1 MTEELVVSQGNQNN
15 TPRHQQ
21 NPDKSID
28 TDVTQETVVIMNTT
42 NDDLQYSSVLRSQ
55 DPTVTSSQ
63 FAPPH
68 QVSNK
73 VLYKNP
79 AGYYP
84 VMNAN
89 RERGHNDQEEKR
101 FSYQQLHIDTLSDMH
116 LSYLHELTKKHASHS
131 QKGSQTVSNVNRQAS
146 TEKKQQPKL
155 AYTETKYKNLE
166 ILW

>member
-21 NPDKSID
+21 NPNKPTD
-28 TDVTQETVVIMNTT
+28 TEVTQETGVIMNAT

-55 DPTVTSSQ
+55 DPKVTSNQS
-63 FAPPH
+63 APPH
-68 QVSNK
+68 QVSDK
-73 VLYKNP
+73 VLYKNA

-84 VMNAN
+84 VMNTN
-89 RERGHNDQEEKR
+89 RERGHNNQEEKR
-101 FSYQQLHIDTLSDMH
+101 FSYQQLHIDNLSNMH
-116 LSYLHELTKKHASHS
+116 LKYLHELTKKHASRS
-131 QKGSQTVSNVNRQAS
+131 QNGSQSNINIQAS
-146 TEKKQQPKL
+146 TKKQQQPKL